1 MRKAQLKSYWQDQEL
16 SRILIQLSEA
26 LNPFPFERLRNAWI
40 YTNVIYGVVFFYPR
54 PALFVIIQL
63 HSSRELH
70 DKIAH
75 KYVIYFQNYA

>member
-40 YTNVIYGVVFFYPR
+40 YTNVIYGIVFFYPR
-54 PALFVIIQL
+54 AGRSTYTIRYYPTT
-63 HSSRELH
+63 
-70 DKIAH
+70 
-75 KYVIYFQNYA
+75 